1 MGTWLTSRNITTRS
15 KKYFNDFF
23 GKEIISL
30 IDWEFDFVEDRR
42 EALTWE
48 STIEDIID
56 SENESWIK
64 AVIPPEAGNVAYKV
78 FNFLRKNRDEAEMLV
93 SGMATFVK
101 GLDRLY
107 LYQLAD
113 AQGIL
118 DMRRYDFAIDYYKNK
133 ILKEQAKKNSKED
146 NS

>member
-1 MGTWLTSRNITTRS
+1 MGTWFTSRAITTRS
-15 KKYFNDFF
+15 KRNIKYFF

-30 IDWEFDFVEDRR
+30 IDWEFDFAEDRR

-78 FNFLRKNRDEAEMLV
+78 FNFLRKNRDEPEWFSNSEPL
-93 SGMATFVK
+93 
-101 GLDRLY
+101 L
-107 LYQLAD
+107 
-113 AQGIL
+113 
-118 DMRRYDFAIDYYKNK
+118 K
-133 ILKEQAKKNSKED
+133 IP
-146 NS
+146 